1 MIPYKSIK
9 SMKEVRKYSQ
19 KVPNSDTHRLLTIND
34 RNFIALRGQ
43 ETVYGTIQINK
54 NDCDEIY
61 RCTHSTHRQMPR
73 KDIGKIP
80 RKAPFFGIK
89 LDGFLKF

>member
-1 MIPYKSIK
+1 
-9 SMKEVRKYSQ
+9 MKEVRKYSQ
-19 KVPNSDTHRLLTIND
+19 KVPNGDTHRLLTIND
-34 RNFIALRGQ
+34 RNFIAPRAQ

-54 NDCDEIY
+54 NDCNEIY
-61 RCTHSTHRQMPR
+61 RCTHSTHSQMPR